1 MTDDHNF
8 TIFPY
13 LFTYTHI
20 RGLIAAGF
28 GPLILAIVYY
38 CLHQAGII
46 TNLSVNEVAWGIFST
61 FLLAFVQG
69 GAGAV
74 FTIEK
79 LSMKKATT
87 IDFILIYFTL
97 LMVYLLNG
105 WMTPSW
111 IVIGIFT
118 LIFIIGYF
126 IIWTIIYQSVK
137 KSIKQINAKL

>member
-1 MTDDHNF
+1 
-8 TIFPY
+8 
-13 LFTYTHI
+13 
-20 RGLIAAGF
+20 
-28 GPLILAIVYY
+28 
-38 CLHQAGII
+38 
-46 TNLSVNEVAWGIFST
+46 
-61 FLLAFVQG
+61 
-69 GAGAV
+69 
-74 FTIEK
+74 
-79 LSMKKATT
+79 MKKATT

-137 KSIKQINAKL
+137 KSIKQIDAKL

>member
-1 MTDDHNF
+1 MTDDHKF
-8 TIFPY
+8 TVFPY

-20 RGLIAAGF
+20 QGLIAAGF
-28 GPLILAIVYY
+28 GPLILAVVYY

-105 WMTPSW
+105 W

-137 KSIKQINAKL
+137 KSIKQIDAKL

>member
-1 MTDDHNF
+1 MTDDHKF
-8 TIFPY
+8 TVFPY

-20 RGLIAAGF
+20 QGLIAAGF
-28 GPLILAIVYY
+28 GPLILAVVYY

-87 IDFILIYFTL
+87 IDFILIY
-97 LMVYLLNG
+97 LLNG

-137 KSIKQINAKL
+137 KSIKQIDAKL

>member
-1 MTDDHNF
+1 
-8 TIFPY
+8 
-13 LFTYTHI
+13 
-20 RGLIAAGF
+20 
-28 GPLILAIVYY
+28 
-38 CLHQAGII
+38 
-46 TNLSVNEVAWGIFST
+46 
-61 FLLAFVQG
+61 
-69 GAGAV
+69 
-74 FTIEK
+74 
-79 LSMKKATT
+79 MKKATT

>member
-1 MTDDHNF
+1 MKVAKKF
-8 TIFPY
+8 I
-13 LFTYTHI
+13 L

-79 LSMKKATT
+79 LSMKKLQLL
-87 IDFILIYFTL
+87 ILSLFISPY
-97 LMVYLLNG
+97 
-105 WMTPSW
+105 
-111 IVIGIFT
+111 
-118 LIFIIGYF
+118 
-126 IIWTIIYQSVK
+126 
-137 KSIKQINAKL
+137 